1 MPATITQ
8 QTNKNSF
15 KKLSTLF
22 GQYTGTLLGLFLLC
36 LFLSIAN
43 NNFLKPNNLLNVIEQ
58 VSYIA
63 ITAFGM
69 TAVLIIGKIDLSVGS
84 IMGLSGT
91 VMALALQ
98 MHIPAPIALLLALV
112 VGVLCG
118 VFNGFFTAFLA
129 IPAFIVTLATMGI
142 FRGIIYSMTKGRSIP
157 IDNDFILGI
166 GMGRFLGVPIS
177 VWLLAI
183 FAVIAYFF
191 LQHLKWG
198 RRAYIMGGNEEAA
211 RHVGINVN
219 MMTLQIFVFAGF
231 MAAVGGIIAT
241 SRVWSAQPNLGIAWE
256 LDAIAAA
263 VLGGTSLTGGKG
275 RILGTLIGALI
286 IGVINNGMNLLS
298 VAAYY
303 QPIVKGFVI
312 LLAVWVDVKSQSS
325 K

>member
-1 MPATITQ
+1 MSQINISPIRIT
-8 QTNKNSF
+8 KI
-15 KKLSTLF
+15 F
-22 GQYTGTLLGLFLLC
+22 GQYTGTLLGLFALC
-36 LFLSIAN
+36 LFLSLAN
-43 NNFLKPNNLLNVIEQ
+43 ENFMKASNLLNITEQ

-69 TAVLIIGKIDLSVGS
+69 TAVLIIAHIDLSVGS
-84 IMGLSGT
+84 IMGLAGT

-98 MHIPAPIALLLALV
+98 MHIPAALCLLIAISIGILCGAFN
-112 VGVLCG
+112 GVL
-118 VFNGFFTAFLA
+118 TAYLA

-142 FRGIIYSMTKGRSIP
+142 FRGIIYSLTKGSSVAIKS
-157 IDNDFILGI
+157 DFILAI
-166 GMGRFLGVPIS
+166 GMDRFLGIPIA
-177 VWLLAI
+177 VWLLGFFAI
-183 FAVIAYFF
+183 LAYF
-191 LQHLKWG
+191 LLEHLKWG
-198 RRAYIMGGNEEAA
+198 RKAYIMGGNREAA
-211 RHVGINVN
+211 RHVGVNVKK
-219 MMTLQIFVFAGF
+219 MTLQVFMLSGF
-231 MAAVGGIIAT
+231 MAAIGGIIAT

-298 VAAYY
+298 IEAYY

-312 LLAVWVDVKSQSS
+312 LLAVWVDVKSQ

>member
-1 MPATITQ
+1 MSTATNVTQ
-8 QTNKNSF
+8 QSS
-15 KKLSTLF
+15 KKITKIF
-22 GQYTGTLLGLFLLC
+22 GQYTGTLFGLFALC
-36 LFLSIAN
+36 LFLAIAN
-43 NNFLKPNNLLNVIEQ
+43 QNFLKPNNLMNIIEQ

-69 TAVLIIGKIDLSVGS
+69 TAVLIIGNIDLSVGS
-84 IMGLSGT
+84 IMGLAGT

-98 MHIPAPIALLLALV
+98 MSIPAPISLLLA
-112 VGVLCG
+112 VGVGILCG
-118 VFNGFFTAFLA
+118 SFNGFLTAFLS

-142 FRGIIYSMTKGRSIP
+142 FRGIIYSLTKGRSVP
-157 IDNDFILGI
+157 IDNDFILSI

-177 VWLLAI
+177 VWLLLI
-183 FAVIAYFF
+183 FAIIAYFF

-198 RRAYIMGGNEEAA
+198 RRAYIMGGNYEAA
-211 RHVGINVN
+211 RHVGINVKN
-219 MMTLQIFVFAGF
+219 MTLQVFIFAGF
-231 MAAVGGIIAT
+231 MASIGGIIAT

-298 VAAYY
+298 VEAYY

-312 LLAVWVDVKSQSS
+312 LLAVWVDVKSQAN
-325 K
+325 KRH